1 MSEIQNIEALISAGE
16 YDKALVLLDSR
27 LAVAPDD
34 DGLLFLRGK
43 LKWRLGRRAEA
54 MSDYSAAAQLNP
66 QSPAALALE
75 HARDVEAFFNPDL
88 YNP

>member
-16 YDKALVLLDSR
+16 YDKALCMLDSMI
-27 LAVAPDD
+27 AAAPDD
-34 DGLLFLRGK
+34 DNLLFMRGK
-43 LKWRLGRRAEA
+43 LKWRLGRRSEA
-54 MSDYSAAAQLNP
+54 MTDYSAAAQLNP
-66 QSPAALALE
+66 HSSAVRALE